1 MATNVTKKGKLKNID
16 VENNTETLMHPETS
30 SDVVLL
36 ENVSNST
43 IPSDADNLTKLI
55 NKMGAL
61 AFKSS
66 LSSSD
71 VSGSGTVTSVTAGVG
86 LTGGTITGSGT
97 IKASL
102 KSETALTNTAIA
114 SGNTANRTYAV
125 AVDNSRNLAVNVPW
139 TDTTYSAGT
148 GITLSGTTINNSGV
162 RSISSGSTNGT
173 ISVNTNGTNAE
184 VSVKGLGSAAYTE
197 STAYAPPVSV
207 TPTISFPTTTTTD
220 KVEIGKITVG
230 STTKTLYSPG
240 VFTPP
245 WRNNF
250 NAPQAGSMGLVP
262 GPGPFQ
268 ENSFLRGD
276 GTWDTIIE
284 SGTFTPS
291 ALLNGE
297 ESIMNSYTK
306 DGDGTPLET
315 KAWYWR
321 TGKLVYIRMYIVFNG
336 KSADSGKTYSVGTQI
351 TGLPYYTGNASSP
364 FVADTSAGRLF
375 VSAYTAS
382 HLVGGFNLQAWI
394 LENRIYIGSSRV
406 GKIGNDY
413 SQLDYNNSD
422 NYLYRLDTTGDDQDN
437 TVARFTT
444 QHPTIHISGVFPIKD
459 ADA

>member
-71 VSGSGTVTSVTAGVG
+71 VSGSTSGTVTSVTAGVG

-197 STAYAPPVSV
+197 STEYAPRVSV
-207 TPTISFPTTTTTD
+207 TPTIPFPTTN

-245 WRNNF
+245 WRNDF
-250 NAPQAGSMGLVP
+250 NALQVGSMGLVP
-262 GPGPFQ
+262 GPGPSQ

-276 GTWDTIIE
+276 GTWKSINE

-291 ALLNGE
+291 AFLNGE
-297 ESIMNSYTK
+297 ETIMNSYTK
-306 DGDGTPLET
+306 DDDTTLET

-336 KSADSGKTYSVGTQI
+336 KSADSGKTYSVGSVI
-351 TGLPYYTGNASSP
+351 TGLPYYTEYESSA

-413 SQLDYNNSD
+413 SRLDYNNID

-437 TVARFTT
+437 TVPFFKI

>member
-207 TPTISFPTTTTTD
+207 IPTIPFPTT
-220 KVEIGKITVG
+220 KQLEIGKITVG

-245 WRNNF
+245 WRNDSNV
-250 NAPQAGSMGLVP
+250 PQAGCRGLVP
-262 GPGPFQ
+262 GPGPDQ

-291 ALLNGE
+291 ALHNGKE
-297 ESIMNSYTK
+297 TIMNSYRK
-306 DGDGTPLET
+306 DDGTTFET

-321 TGKLVYIRMYIVFNG
+321 TGKLVYIRMYIVFDGN
-336 KSADSGKTYSVGTQI
+336 SLDSGKTYYVGSQI

-394 LENRIYIGSSRV
+394 LENRIHLGSSRV

-413 SQLDYNNSD
+413 SQLNYNNID
-422 NYLYRLDTTGDDQDN
+422 NYLYRLDTTGDVQDN
-437 TVARFTT
+437 TEPVFKI
-444 QHPTIHISGVFPIKD
+444 QHPTVHISGVFPIKD

>member
-71 VSGSGTVTSVTAGVG
+71 VSGSTSGTVTSVTAGVG

-207 TPTISFPTTTTTD
+207 TQTITSGTE
-220 KVEIGKITVG
+220 VGKIIVG
-230 STTKTLYSPG
+230 NTTKTLYSPG

-245 WRNNF
+245 WRNDF
-250 NAPQAGSMGLVP
+250 NVPQAGSMGLVP

-276 GTWDTIIE
+276 GTWDAINE
-284 SGTFTPS
+284 SGTFNPS
-291 ALLNGE
+291 AVL
-297 ESIMNSYTK
+297 SYNDQTYETIIDSYYK
-306 DGDGTPLET
+306 DGTTFKT

-321 TGKLVYIRMYIVFNG
+321 TGKLVYIRAYIIFKGVSDGSDN
-336 KSADSGKTYSVGTQI
+336 YSVGSVI
-351 TGLPYYTGNASSP
+351 TGLPYYTGYESSA

-394 LENRIYIGSSRV
+394 NGDCIYIASSRV
-406 GKIGNDY
+406 GKTGDNY
-413 SQLDYNNSD
+413 SQLGYNSD
-422 NYLYRLDTTGDDQDN
+422 TYLYRLDTTGDDQNN
-437 TVARFTT
+437 TAPIFKTEY
-444 QHPTIHISGVFPIKD
+444 PTIHISGVFPIKD
-459 ADA
+459 A